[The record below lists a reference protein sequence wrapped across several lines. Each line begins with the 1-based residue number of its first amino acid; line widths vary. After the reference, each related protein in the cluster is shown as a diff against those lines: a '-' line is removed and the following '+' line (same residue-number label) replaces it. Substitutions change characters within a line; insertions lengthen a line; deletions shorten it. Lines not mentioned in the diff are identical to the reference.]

1 MEHGYYQWIPYL
13 LLLKAFIFF
22 LPHLLWSQWEGG
34 KMKSILNGIPK
45 TDGKSDEDQRSDAE
59 KKEDVA
65 KNVAYYINSDEAG
78 HLSYGYGYL
87 ASQVLAFLV
96 VLFVFWFTNEFF
108 NGHYIEFGSEW
119 ISATFDSSKP
129 SSEVLKRLFP
139 IITTCHFAHFGKA
152 GDVQPHYPI
161 CAMAPNAFSEK
172 IFIFLWFWYVF
183 LAIVAALNLISLIGM
198 LLKSKKVRDA
208 YLSRALW
215 SRQVKK
221 CLTEKQ
227 LEKRIS
233 KLDFGQFLF
242 LYFLGRNS
250 HHVDIDLYSQVL
262 ENLSGGTPRG
272 SISTLPARDE
282 PKGSHDHGNCP
293 TLVKGGP
300 DHPYPTKELRD
311 VNNDE
316 IN

>member
-1 MEHGYYQWIPYL
+1 
-13 LLLKAFIFF
+13 
-22 LPHLLWSQWEGG
+22 
-34 KMKSILNGIPK
+34 MKSILNGIPR
-45 TDGKSDEDQRSDAE
+45 TDGKDPDKDLRSDDE

-119 ISATFDSSKP
+119 ISATFDSRKP

-139 IITTCHFAHFGKA
+139 ILTTCHFRHFGKA
-152 GDVQPHYPI
+152 GNKQSHHPL

-172 IFIFLWFWYVF
+172 IFVFLWFWYVF
-183 LAIVAALNLISLIGM
+183 LAIVAALNLISLMGM
-198 LLKSKKVRDA
+198 LLKYKKFRDA

-221 CLTEKQ
+221 ILTEKQ

-242 LYFLGRNS
+242 LYFLGRNPQ
-250 HHVDIDLYSQVL
+250 HVDIDLYGQVL

-272 SISTLPARDE
+272 STKTLPLPDL
-282 PKGSHDHGNCP
+282 DHGNCHE
-293 TLVKGGP
+293 LVKRAP
-300 DHPYPTKELRD
+300 DHPYPTKELHEVKKR
-311 VNNDE
+311 
-316 IN
+316 